1 MKYKI
6 IVDSSSN
13 LHPGYITDPEVGFD
27 VAPLTV
33 IVDNKQYVDDGH
45 CSIDEMLKKVMQ
57 SKSVSSSS
65 CPSPND
71 FLSRMTGADK
81 YIIITIAQKLSG
93 SYNSANI
100 AKNLYS
106 KPEDVFVIDSK
117 LVAGTMEL
125 MTNEAY
131 SLIKANKSFEEIQKE
146 LTKYRDQM
154 KLLFILSHFDVFI
167 KNGRIN
173 KIIGFI
179 ASTLHIKPVLYGV
192 DGEIKIKDKCRTIKK
207 AIEKLIDDISEF
219 TSTTLHKKCII
230 SHTQASED
238 ADKVKQAIENRYQ
251 FDSVTIRENQALC
264 SYYAMPGGLIVCF

>member
-33 IVDNKQYVDDGH
+33 IVDNKQYIDDGH
-45 CSIDEMLKKVMQ
+45 CSIDEMLERIMQ

-65 CPSPND
+65 CPSLND

-81 YIIITIAQKLSG
+81 YIVITIAQKLSG
-93 SYNSANI
+93 SYNSAMI

-106 KPEDVFVIDSK
+106 SPEDVFVIDSK

-125 MTNEAY
+125 MTNKAY
-131 SLIKANKSFEEIQKE
+131 ELIKANKSFEEIQVE

-173 KIIGFI
+173 KFIGLI

-207 AIEKLIDDISEF
+207 AIEKLIEDIGEF
-219 TSTTLHKKCII
+219 ASTTLHKNCII
-230 SHTQASED
+230 SHTQALED
-238 ADKVKQAIENRYQ
+238 ANKIKRAIESRYQ

>member
-1 MKYKI
+1 
-6 IVDSSSN
+6 
-13 LHPGYITDPEVGFD
+13 
-27 VAPLTV
+27 
-33 IVDNKQYVDDGH
+33 
-45 CSIDEMLKKVMQ
+45 
-57 SKSVSSSS
+57 
-65 CPSPND
+65 
-71 FLSRMTGADK
+71 
-81 YIIITIAQKLSG
+81 
-93 SYNSANI
+93 
-100 AKNLYS
+100 
-106 KPEDVFVIDSK
+106 
-117 LVAGTMEL
+117 MEL

>member
-33 IVDNKQYVDDGH
+33 IVDNKQYIDDGH

>member
-33 IVDNKQYVDDGH
+33 IVDNKQYIDDGH
-45 CSIDEMLKKVMQ
+45 CSIDEMLERVMQ

-81 YIIITIAQKLSG
+81 YIVITIAQKLSG
-93 SYNSANI
+93 SYNSAMI

-106 KPEDVFVIDSK
+106 APEDVFVIDSK

-125 MTNEAY
+125 MTNKAY
-131 SLIKANKSFEEIQKE
+131 ELIIANKSFEEIQVE
-146 LTKYRDQM
+146 LTIYRDQM
-154 KLLFILSHFDVFI
+154 KLLFILSLFDVFI
-167 KNGRIN
+167 KIGRFN
-173 KIIGFI
+173 KLIGLI

-207 AIEKLIDDISEF
+207 AIEKLIEDIGEF
-219 TSTTLHKKCII
+219 ASTTLHKNCII

-238 ADKVKQAIENRYQ
+238 ANKIKQAIESRYQ

>member
-33 IVDNKQYVDDGH
+33 IVDNKQYIDDGH

-106 KPEDVFVIDSK
+106 NPEDVFIIDSK